1 LEDFKVKN
9 NKTTEHKMTYYDIIP
24 FETSSLYDIT
34 EAIEEATRKIRL
46 VAGDRCLIDQFGQTL
61 PLGLVQLDEKTAK
74 KINLPMAKLVKCE
87 R

>member
-1 LEDFKVKN
+1 
-9 NKTTEHKMTYYDIIP
+9 MTYYDIIP
-24 FETSSLYDIT
+24 NSATSMFETT

-74 KINLPMAKLVKCE
+74 KINLTMAKLVKCE